1 MGEDVKKTIGI
12 RREDKN
18 RWERRTPI
26 TPQHVS
32 VITKQHGIDVLVQ
45 PSTIRIFRDKEYARA
60 GARIVEDLSGCN
72 VVFGIKEIPSSLFVR
87 NGSYVFF
94 SHTIKG
100 QKYNMPMLREL
111 AGLRCQLIDYERITD
126 SAGRRLIF
134 FGKHAGLAGMI
145 DTLWALGRRLEV
157 EGTKSPFSKIKPA
170 HQYATLEEAKS
181 AVAQLGL
188 ELADGALPRKLSP
201 FICGFAG
208 YGNVSAGAQEI
219 YDLLPVKLIQPEEL
233 GAVAAD
239 PHPPVD
245 TLFKVVFREEDMAA
259 PAGGRERFILQDYY
273 DHPEKYVSLFERHTP
288 HLTLLV
294 NCIYWDAR
302 YPRLVTKEFLRRL
315 WRQKGQPRLRVIG
328 DISCDVDGA
337 VEATVKATTPDA
349 PVFVYDPE
357 KDAAEDGVEGKGPVV
372 LAVDNLPCELP
383 LEASRY
389 FSDALA
395 RFIPSIARENYVN
408 PFEKCG
414 LPEEIRK
421 AVVLWKG
428 KFTPDYLYMSRY
440 LAD

>member
-1 MGEDVKKTIGI
+1 MGAVAKKTIGI

-18 RWERRTPI
+18 QWERRTPI

-45 PSTIRIFRDKEYARA
+45 PSTIRIFKDRDYARA
-60 GARIVEDLSGCN
+60 GARIADDLSVCD
-72 VVFGIKEIPSSLFVR
+72 VVFGIKEIPSDLFMKE
-87 NGSYVFF
+87 GTYVFF

-111 AGLRCQLIDYERITD
+111 VRRQCQLIDYEKITD

-145 DTLWALGRRLEV
+145 DTLWALGKRLEA
-157 EGTKSPFSKIKPA
+157 EGTESPFSKIKPA
-170 HQYATLEEAKS
+170 HRYASLEEAKS
-181 AVAQLGL
+181 EVAQVGL

-201 FICGFAG
+201 FICGFSG

-239 PHPPVD
+239 PRPPRD

-259 PAGGRERFILQDYY
+259 PADNRERFVLQDYY
-273 DHPEKYVSLFERHTP
+273 DHPEKYVSVFERHTP
-288 HLTLLV
+288 HLTALV

-315 WRQKGQPRLRVIG
+315 WRQQGQPRLRVIG

-337 VEATVKATTPDA
+337 VEATLKATTPDN

-357 KDAAEDGVEGKGPVV
+357 KDAAEDGVEGRGPVV

-395 RFIPSIARENYVN
+395 RFIPSIARENYKN
-408 PFEKCG
+408 AFEKSS

-421 AVVLWKG
+421 AVILWKG
-428 KFTPDYLYMSRY
+428 KFTPSYLYMSQY
-440 LAD
+440 LAE